1 MRYSSEDGKGTL
13 ALDGLS
19 FSVEKGESVA
29 IIGPSGCGKSSTLQM
44 AAGLLQPT
52 SGKVTIDGAPV
63 TAPRQDTSLIL
74 QDFGLLP
81 WKTVR
86 DNAELGLKIHGVG
99 KAERRQR
106 AERALGLVGLQDF
119 AQAYP
124 SGLSGGMRQ
133 RLALARSL
141 ALDVDLLLMD
151 EPLSALD
158 ALLREQLQDTL
169 LALWQAQGYAQILVT
184 HSIEEAVFL
193 GQRILV
199 LTPRPGRRSRTRRA
213 RAPAA
218 SSPSLT
224 TPTWDPTT
232 TVGATRSSSAA
243 PIFARSCAPP
253 WRRPRRHRMRKL
265 MGYLW
270 GTVFVIALWWALA
283 LAIGSPALPTPD
295 ATWPALVDNF
305 ARIMPEFWTS
315 LGRIALSMLIG
326 TVLGVPAGLW
336 IGRSRRGDQIFGPV
350 LYVLYPVPKIV
361 FLPVLFILFG
371 LGGQAKVILIAIAI
385 FFQMVV
391 TMRDAAKNVP
401 QGAVVS
407 LRSLG
412 ATKGQILREVVLPAS
427 LPDLFTA
434 LRITTGTAVAV
445 LFIAESMAGSSG
457 LGYYIMHAWSLLE
470 YEQMFAGIIAMAV
483 LGVVIY
489 EVFEI
494 LEYRLTKWRRA

>member
-1 MRYSSEDGKGTL
+1 
-13 ALDGLS
+13 
-19 FSVEKGESVA
+19 
-29 IIGPSGCGKSSTLQM
+29 
-44 AAGLLQPT
+44 
-52 SGKVTIDGAPV
+52 
-63 TAPRQDTSLIL
+63 
-74 QDFGLLP
+74 
-81 WKTVR
+81 
-86 DNAELGLKIHGVG
+86 
-99 KAERRQR
+99 
-106 AERALGLVGLQDF
+106 
-119 AQAYP
+119 
-124 SGLSGGMRQ
+124 
-133 RLALARSL
+133 
-141 ALDVDLLLMD
+141 
-151 EPLSALD
+151 
-158 ALLREQLQDTL
+158 
-169 LALWQAQGYAQILVT
+169 
-184 HSIEEAVFL
+184 
-193 GQRILV
+193 
-199 LTPRPGRRSRTRRA
+199 
-213 RAPAA
+213 
-218 SSPSLT
+218 
-224 TPTWDPTT
+224 
-232 TVGATRSSSAA
+232 
-243 PIFARSCAPP
+243 
-253 WRRPRRHRMRKL
+253 MRKL
-265 MGYLW
+265 VGYLW
-270 GTVFVIALWWALA
+270 GTVFVVALWWVLA

-295 ATWPALVDNF
+295 VTWPALVDNF
-305 ARIMPEFWTS
+305 ACIMPEFWTS

-326 TVLGVPAGLW
+326 TVLGVPTGLW

-371 LGGQAKVILIAIAI
+371 LGGQAKVILISIAI

-457 LGYYIMHAWSLLE
+457 LGYYIMHTWSLLE

-489 EVFEI
+489 EAFEI

>member
-1 MRYSSEDGKGTL
+1 
-13 ALDGLS
+13 
-19 FSVEKGESVA
+19 
-29 IIGPSGCGKSSTLQM
+29 
-44 AAGLLQPT
+44 
-52 SGKVTIDGAPV
+52 
-63 TAPRQDTSLIL
+63 
-74 QDFGLLP
+74 
-81 WKTVR
+81 
-86 DNAELGLKIHGVG
+86 
-99 KAERRQR
+99 
-106 AERALGLVGLQDF
+106 
-119 AQAYP
+119 
-124 SGLSGGMRQ
+124 
-133 RLALARSL
+133 
-141 ALDVDLLLMD
+141 
-151 EPLSALD
+151 
-158 ALLREQLQDTL
+158 
-169 LALWQAQGYAQILVT
+169 
-184 HSIEEAVFL
+184 
-193 GQRILV
+193 
-199 LTPRPGRRSRTRRA
+199 
-213 RAPAA
+213 
-218 SSPSLT
+218 
-224 TPTWDPTT
+224 
-232 TVGATRSSSAA
+232 
-243 PIFARSCAPP
+243 
-253 WRRPRRHRMRKL
+253 MRKL
-265 MGYLW
+265 VGYLW
-270 GTVFVIALWWALA
+270 GTVFVIALWWVLA

-295 ATWPALVDNF
+295 ATWPALVANF

>member
-1 MRYSSEDGKGTL
+1 
-13 ALDGLS
+13 
-19 FSVEKGESVA
+19 
-29 IIGPSGCGKSSTLQM
+29 
-44 AAGLLQPT
+44 
-52 SGKVTIDGAPV
+52 
-63 TAPRQDTSLIL
+63 
-74 QDFGLLP
+74 
-81 WKTVR
+81 
-86 DNAELGLKIHGVG
+86 
-99 KAERRQR
+99 
-106 AERALGLVGLQDF
+106 
-119 AQAYP
+119 
-124 SGLSGGMRQ
+124 
-133 RLALARSL
+133 
-141 ALDVDLLLMD
+141 
-151 EPLSALD
+151 
-158 ALLREQLQDTL
+158 
-169 LALWQAQGYAQILVT
+169 
-184 HSIEEAVFL
+184 
-193 GQRILV
+193 
-199 LTPRPGRRSRTRRA
+199 
-213 RAPAA
+213 
-218 SSPSLT
+218 
-224 TPTWDPTT
+224 
-232 TVGATRSSSAA
+232 
-243 PIFARSCAPP
+243 
-253 WRRPRRHRMRKL
+253 MRKL
-265 MGYLW
+265 VGYLW
-270 GTVFVIALWWALA
+270 GTVFVVALWWVLA

-305 ARIMPEFWTS
+305 ACIMPEFWTS

-371 LGGQAKVILIAIAI
+371 LGGQAKVILISIAI

-457 LGYYIMHAWSLLE
+457 LGYYIMHTWSLLE

-489 EVFEI
+489 EAFEI

>member
-1 MRYSSEDGKGTL
+1 M
-13 ALDGLS
+13 
-19 FSVEKGESVA
+19 
-29 IIGPSGCGKSSTLQM
+29 
-44 AAGLLQPT
+44 
-52 SGKVTIDGAPV
+52 
-63 TAPRQDTSLIL
+63 
-74 QDFGLLP
+74 
-81 WKTVR
+81 
-86 DNAELGLKIHGVG
+86 
-99 KAERRQR
+99 
-106 AERALGLVGLQDF
+106 
-119 AQAYP
+119 
-124 SGLSGGMRQ
+124 
-133 RLALARSL
+133 
-141 ALDVDLLLMD
+141 
-151 EPLSALD
+151 
-158 ALLREQLQDTL
+158 
-169 LALWQAQGYAQILVT
+169 
-184 HSIEEAVFL
+184 
-193 GQRILV
+193 
-199 LTPRPGRRSRTRRA
+199 
-213 RAPAA
+213 
-218 SSPSLT
+218 
-224 TPTWDPTT
+224 
-232 TVGATRSSSAA
+232 
-243 PIFARSCAPP
+243 
-253 WRRPRRHRMRKL
+253 
-265 MGYLW
+265 
-270 GTVFVIALWWALA
+270 LA

-412 ATKGQILREVVLPAS
+412 ATKGQVLREVVLPAS

>member
-1 MRYSSEDGKGTL
+1 
-13 ALDGLS
+13 
-19 FSVEKGESVA
+19 
-29 IIGPSGCGKSSTLQM
+29 
-44 AAGLLQPT
+44 
-52 SGKVTIDGAPV
+52 
-63 TAPRQDTSLIL
+63 
-74 QDFGLLP
+74 
-81 WKTVR
+81 
-86 DNAELGLKIHGVG
+86 
-99 KAERRQR
+99 
-106 AERALGLVGLQDF
+106 
-119 AQAYP
+119 
-124 SGLSGGMRQ
+124 
-133 RLALARSL
+133 
-141 ALDVDLLLMD
+141 
-151 EPLSALD
+151 
-158 ALLREQLQDTL
+158 
-169 LALWQAQGYAQILVT
+169 
-184 HSIEEAVFL
+184 
-193 GQRILV
+193 
-199 LTPRPGRRSRTRRA
+199 
-213 RAPAA
+213 
-218 SSPSLT
+218 
-224 TPTWDPTT
+224 
-232 TVGATRSSSAA
+232 
-243 PIFARSCAPP
+243 
-253 WRRPRRHRMRKL
+253 MRKL
-265 MGYLW
+265 VGYLW
-270 GTVFVIALWWALA
+270 GTVFVVALWWALA

-305 ARIMPEFWTS
+305 ACIMPEFWTS

>member
-1 MRYSSEDGKGTL
+1 
-13 ALDGLS
+13 
-19 FSVEKGESVA
+19 
-29 IIGPSGCGKSSTLQM
+29 
-44 AAGLLQPT
+44 
-52 SGKVTIDGAPV
+52 
-63 TAPRQDTSLIL
+63 
-74 QDFGLLP
+74 
-81 WKTVR
+81 
-86 DNAELGLKIHGVG
+86 
-99 KAERRQR
+99 
-106 AERALGLVGLQDF
+106 
-119 AQAYP
+119 
-124 SGLSGGMRQ
+124 
-133 RLALARSL
+133 
-141 ALDVDLLLMD
+141 
-151 EPLSALD
+151 
-158 ALLREQLQDTL
+158 
-169 LALWQAQGYAQILVT
+169 
-184 HSIEEAVFL
+184 
-193 GQRILV
+193 
-199 LTPRPGRRSRTRRA
+199 
-213 RAPAA
+213 
-218 SSPSLT
+218 
-224 TPTWDPTT
+224 
-232 TVGATRSSSAA
+232 
-243 PIFARSCAPP
+243 
-253 WRRPRRHRMRKL
+253 MRKL
-265 MGYLW
+265 VGYLW
-270 GTVFVIALWWALA
+270 GTVFVVALWWVLA

-305 ARIMPEFWTS
+305 ACIMPEFWTS

>member
-1 MRYSSEDGKGTL
+1 
-13 ALDGLS
+13 
-19 FSVEKGESVA
+19 
-29 IIGPSGCGKSSTLQM
+29 
-44 AAGLLQPT
+44 
-52 SGKVTIDGAPV
+52 
-63 TAPRQDTSLIL
+63 
-74 QDFGLLP
+74 
-81 WKTVR
+81 
-86 DNAELGLKIHGVG
+86 
-99 KAERRQR
+99 
-106 AERALGLVGLQDF
+106 
-119 AQAYP
+119 
-124 SGLSGGMRQ
+124 
-133 RLALARSL
+133 
-141 ALDVDLLLMD
+141 
-151 EPLSALD
+151 
-158 ALLREQLQDTL
+158 
-169 LALWQAQGYAQILVT
+169 
-184 HSIEEAVFL
+184 
-193 GQRILV
+193 
-199 LTPRPGRRSRTRRA
+199 
-213 RAPAA
+213 
-218 SSPSLT
+218 
-224 TPTWDPTT
+224 
-232 TVGATRSSSAA
+232 
-243 PIFARSCAPP
+243 
-253 WRRPRRHRMRKL
+253 MRKL
-265 MGYLW
+265 VGYLW
-270 GTVFVIALWWALA
+270 GTVFVVALWWVLA

-305 ARIMPEFWTS
+305 ACIMPEFWTS

-336 IGRSRRGDQIFGPV
+336 IGRSRRGDRHLRPGALRFVSRSQDRLSARAVHLVRAGRP
-350 LYVLYPVPKIV
+350 
-361 FLPVLFILFG
+361 
-371 LGGQAKVILIAIAI
+371 GQGRSSISIAI

-457 LGYYIMHAWSLLE
+457 LGYYIMHTWSLLE

>member
-1 MRYSSEDGKGTL
+1 
-13 ALDGLS
+13 
-19 FSVEKGESVA
+19 
-29 IIGPSGCGKSSTLQM
+29 
-44 AAGLLQPT
+44 
-52 SGKVTIDGAPV
+52 
-63 TAPRQDTSLIL
+63 
-74 QDFGLLP
+74 
-81 WKTVR
+81 
-86 DNAELGLKIHGVG
+86 
-99 KAERRQR
+99 
-106 AERALGLVGLQDF
+106 
-119 AQAYP
+119 
-124 SGLSGGMRQ
+124 
-133 RLALARSL
+133 
-141 ALDVDLLLMD
+141 
-151 EPLSALD
+151 
-158 ALLREQLQDTL
+158 
-169 LALWQAQGYAQILVT
+169 
-184 HSIEEAVFL
+184 
-193 GQRILV
+193 
-199 LTPRPGRRSRTRRA
+199 
-213 RAPAA
+213 
-218 SSPSLT
+218 
-224 TPTWDPTT
+224 
-232 TVGATRSSSAA
+232 
-243 PIFARSCAPP
+243 
-253 WRRPRRHRMRKL
+253 MRKL
-265 MGYLW
+265 VGYLW
-270 GTVFVIALWWALA
+270 GTVFVVALWWVLA

-305 ARIMPEFWTS
+305 ACIMPEFWTS

-361 FLPVLFILFG
+361 FLPALFILFG
-371 LGGQAKVILIAIAI
+371 LGGQAKVILISIAI

-401 QGAVVS
+401 QSAVVS

-457 LGYYIMHAWSLLE
+457 LGYYIMHTWSLLE

-489 EVFEI
+489 EAFEI

>member
-1 MRYSSEDGKGTL
+1 
-13 ALDGLS
+13 
-19 FSVEKGESVA
+19 
-29 IIGPSGCGKSSTLQM
+29 
-44 AAGLLQPT
+44 
-52 SGKVTIDGAPV
+52 
-63 TAPRQDTSLIL
+63 
-74 QDFGLLP
+74 
-81 WKTVR
+81 
-86 DNAELGLKIHGVG
+86 
-99 KAERRQR
+99 
-106 AERALGLVGLQDF
+106 
-119 AQAYP
+119 
-124 SGLSGGMRQ
+124 
-133 RLALARSL
+133 
-141 ALDVDLLLMD
+141 
-151 EPLSALD
+151 
-158 ALLREQLQDTL
+158 
-169 LALWQAQGYAQILVT
+169 
-184 HSIEEAVFL
+184 
-193 GQRILV
+193 
-199 LTPRPGRRSRTRRA
+199 
-213 RAPAA
+213 
-218 SSPSLT
+218 
-224 TPTWDPTT
+224 
-232 TVGATRSSSAA
+232 
-243 PIFARSCAPP
+243 
-253 WRRPRRHRMRKL
+253 MRKL
-265 MGYLW
+265 VGYLW
-270 GTVFVIALWWALA
+270 GTVFVIALWWVLA

-401 QGAVVS
+401 QGVVVS

>member
-1 MRYSSEDGKGTL
+1 
-13 ALDGLS
+13 
-19 FSVEKGESVA
+19 
-29 IIGPSGCGKSSTLQM
+29 
-44 AAGLLQPT
+44 
-52 SGKVTIDGAPV
+52 
-63 TAPRQDTSLIL
+63 
-74 QDFGLLP
+74 
-81 WKTVR
+81 
-86 DNAELGLKIHGVG
+86 
-99 KAERRQR
+99 
-106 AERALGLVGLQDF
+106 
-119 AQAYP
+119 
-124 SGLSGGMRQ
+124 
-133 RLALARSL
+133 
-141 ALDVDLLLMD
+141 
-151 EPLSALD
+151 
-158 ALLREQLQDTL
+158 
-169 LALWQAQGYAQILVT
+169 
-184 HSIEEAVFL
+184 
-193 GQRILV
+193 
-199 LTPRPGRRSRTRRA
+199 
-213 RAPAA
+213 
-218 SSPSLT
+218 
-224 TPTWDPTT
+224 
-232 TVGATRSSSAA
+232 
-243 PIFARSCAPP
+243 
-253 WRRPRRHRMRKL
+253 MRKL
-265 MGYLW
+265 VGYLW
-270 GTVFVIALWWALA
+270 GTVFVIALWWVLA
-283 LAIGSPALPTPD
+283 LAINSPALPTPD

-305 ARIMPEFWTS
+305 TRIMPEFWTS

-401 QGAVVS
+401 PGAVVS

>member
-1 MRYSSEDGKGTL
+1 
-13 ALDGLS
+13 
-19 FSVEKGESVA
+19 
-29 IIGPSGCGKSSTLQM
+29 
-44 AAGLLQPT
+44 
-52 SGKVTIDGAPV
+52 
-63 TAPRQDTSLIL
+63 
-74 QDFGLLP
+74 
-81 WKTVR
+81 
-86 DNAELGLKIHGVG
+86 
-99 KAERRQR
+99 
-106 AERALGLVGLQDF
+106 
-119 AQAYP
+119 
-124 SGLSGGMRQ
+124 
-133 RLALARSL
+133 
-141 ALDVDLLLMD
+141 
-151 EPLSALD
+151 
-158 ALLREQLQDTL
+158 
-169 LALWQAQGYAQILVT
+169 
-184 HSIEEAVFL
+184 
-193 GQRILV
+193 
-199 LTPRPGRRSRTRRA
+199 
-213 RAPAA
+213 
-218 SSPSLT
+218 
-224 TPTWDPTT
+224 
-232 TVGATRSSSAA
+232 
-243 PIFARSCAPP
+243 
-253 WRRPRRHRMRKL
+253 MRKL

-270 GTVFVIALWWALA
+270 GTVFVIVLWWVLA

-295 ATWPALVDNF
+295 ATWPVLVDNF

>member
-1 MRYSSEDGKGTL
+1 
-13 ALDGLS
+13 
-19 FSVEKGESVA
+19 
-29 IIGPSGCGKSSTLQM
+29 
-44 AAGLLQPT
+44 
-52 SGKVTIDGAPV
+52 
-63 TAPRQDTSLIL
+63 
-74 QDFGLLP
+74 
-81 WKTVR
+81 
-86 DNAELGLKIHGVG
+86 
-99 KAERRQR
+99 
-106 AERALGLVGLQDF
+106 
-119 AQAYP
+119 
-124 SGLSGGMRQ
+124 
-133 RLALARSL
+133 
-141 ALDVDLLLMD
+141 
-151 EPLSALD
+151 
-158 ALLREQLQDTL
+158 
-169 LALWQAQGYAQILVT
+169 
-184 HSIEEAVFL
+184 
-193 GQRILV
+193 
-199 LTPRPGRRSRTRRA
+199 
-213 RAPAA
+213 
-218 SSPSLT
+218 
-224 TPTWDPTT
+224 
-232 TVGATRSSSAA
+232 
-243 PIFARSCAPP
+243 
-253 WRRPRRHRMRKL
+253 MRKL
-265 MGYLW
+265 VGYLW
-270 GTVFVIALWWALA
+270 GTVFVVALWWVLV

-305 ARIMPEFWTS
+305 ACIMPEFWTS

-371 LGGQAKVILIAIAI
+371 LGGQAKVILISIAI

-457 LGYYIMHAWSLLE
+457 LGYYIMHTWSLLE

-489 EVFEI
+489 EAFEI

>member
-1 MRYSSEDGKGTL
+1 
-13 ALDGLS
+13 
-19 FSVEKGESVA
+19 
-29 IIGPSGCGKSSTLQM
+29 
-44 AAGLLQPT
+44 
-52 SGKVTIDGAPV
+52 
-63 TAPRQDTSLIL
+63 
-74 QDFGLLP
+74 
-81 WKTVR
+81 
-86 DNAELGLKIHGVG
+86 
-99 KAERRQR
+99 
-106 AERALGLVGLQDF
+106 
-119 AQAYP
+119 
-124 SGLSGGMRQ
+124 
-133 RLALARSL
+133 
-141 ALDVDLLLMD
+141 
-151 EPLSALD
+151 
-158 ALLREQLQDTL
+158 
-169 LALWQAQGYAQILVT
+169 
-184 HSIEEAVFL
+184 
-193 GQRILV
+193 
-199 LTPRPGRRSRTRRA
+199 
-213 RAPAA
+213 
-218 SSPSLT
+218 
-224 TPTWDPTT
+224 
-232 TVGATRSSSAA
+232 
-243 PIFARSCAPP
+243 
-253 WRRPRRHRMRKL
+253 MRKL
-265 MGYLW
+265 VGYLW
-270 GTVFVIALWWALA
+270 GTVFVIALWWVLA

-326 TVLGVPAGLW
+326 AVLGVPAGLW

>member
-1 MRYSSEDGKGTL
+1 
-13 ALDGLS
+13 
-19 FSVEKGESVA
+19 
-29 IIGPSGCGKSSTLQM
+29 
-44 AAGLLQPT
+44 
-52 SGKVTIDGAPV
+52 
-63 TAPRQDTSLIL
+63 
-74 QDFGLLP
+74 
-81 WKTVR
+81 
-86 DNAELGLKIHGVG
+86 
-99 KAERRQR
+99 
-106 AERALGLVGLQDF
+106 
-119 AQAYP
+119 
-124 SGLSGGMRQ
+124 
-133 RLALARSL
+133 
-141 ALDVDLLLMD
+141 
-151 EPLSALD
+151 
-158 ALLREQLQDTL
+158 
-169 LALWQAQGYAQILVT
+169 
-184 HSIEEAVFL
+184 
-193 GQRILV
+193 
-199 LTPRPGRRSRTRRA
+199 
-213 RAPAA
+213 
-218 SSPSLT
+218 
-224 TPTWDPTT
+224 
-232 TVGATRSSSAA
+232 
-243 PIFARSCAPP
+243 
-253 WRRPRRHRMRKL
+253 MRKL
-265 MGYLW
+265 VGYLW
-270 GTVFVIALWWALA
+270 GTVFVVALWWVLA

-305 ARIMPEFWTS
+305 ACIMPEFWTS

-371 LGGQAKVILIAIAI
+371 LGGQAKVILISIAI

-457 LGYYIMHAWSLLE
+457 LGYYIMHTWSLLE
-470 YEQMFAGIIAMAV
+470 YEQMFAGIIAMAG

-489 EVFEI
+489 EAFEI

>member
-1 MRYSSEDGKGTL
+1 
-13 ALDGLS
+13 
-19 FSVEKGESVA
+19 
-29 IIGPSGCGKSSTLQM
+29 
-44 AAGLLQPT
+44 
-52 SGKVTIDGAPV
+52 
-63 TAPRQDTSLIL
+63 
-74 QDFGLLP
+74 
-81 WKTVR
+81 
-86 DNAELGLKIHGVG
+86 
-99 KAERRQR
+99 
-106 AERALGLVGLQDF
+106 
-119 AQAYP
+119 
-124 SGLSGGMRQ
+124 
-133 RLALARSL
+133 
-141 ALDVDLLLMD
+141 
-151 EPLSALD
+151 
-158 ALLREQLQDTL
+158 
-169 LALWQAQGYAQILVT
+169 
-184 HSIEEAVFL
+184 
-193 GQRILV
+193 
-199 LTPRPGRRSRTRRA
+199 
-213 RAPAA
+213 
-218 SSPSLT
+218 
-224 TPTWDPTT
+224 
-232 TVGATRSSSAA
+232 
-243 PIFARSCAPP
+243 
-253 WRRPRRHRMRKL
+253 MRKL
-265 MGYLW
+265 VGYLW
-270 GTVFVIALWWALA
+270 GTVFVVALWWVLA

-305 ARIMPEFWTS
+305 ACIMPEFWTS

-371 LGGQAKVILIAIAI
+371 LGGQAKVILISIAI

-457 LGYYIMHAWSLLE
+457 LGYYIMHTWSLLE

-483 LGVVIY
+483 FGVVIY

>member
-1 MRYSSEDGKGTL
+1 
-13 ALDGLS
+13 
-19 FSVEKGESVA
+19 
-29 IIGPSGCGKSSTLQM
+29 
-44 AAGLLQPT
+44 
-52 SGKVTIDGAPV
+52 
-63 TAPRQDTSLIL
+63 
-74 QDFGLLP
+74 
-81 WKTVR
+81 
-86 DNAELGLKIHGVG
+86 
-99 KAERRQR
+99 
-106 AERALGLVGLQDF
+106 
-119 AQAYP
+119 
-124 SGLSGGMRQ
+124 
-133 RLALARSL
+133 
-141 ALDVDLLLMD
+141 
-151 EPLSALD
+151 
-158 ALLREQLQDTL
+158 
-169 LALWQAQGYAQILVT
+169 
-184 HSIEEAVFL
+184 
-193 GQRILV
+193 
-199 LTPRPGRRSRTRRA
+199 
-213 RAPAA
+213 
-218 SSPSLT
+218 
-224 TPTWDPTT
+224 
-232 TVGATRSSSAA
+232 
-243 PIFARSCAPP
+243 
-253 WRRPRRHRMRKL
+253 MRKL
-265 MGYLW
+265 VGYLW
-270 GTVFVIALWWALA
+270 GTVFVIALWWVLA

-336 IGRSRRGDQIFGPV
+336 TGRSRRGDQIFGPV